1 MLRNVLPSTV
11 QVRVQAV
18 DALVPTVRA
27 VAADLVGRADYDLDS
42 ISDLRMAVD
51 EACATL
57 VAVAA
62 AGAFLDCRFVI
73 DRHNIE
79 VTVTVPAGR
88 AVRSVDTNGFGWR
101 VLGTL
106 VDDVSTYRDD
116 ATRPA
121 QLAIRFVKKARV
133 R

>member
-1 MLRNVLPSTV
+1 
-11 QVRVQAV
+11 V

-121 QLAIRFVKKARV
+121 QLAIRFVKRARV